1 MVKTMKGLLIKDLQL
16 LKSQKQT
23 YIPSLVIGFIFIFF
37 NQNMTFA
44 ATYMSVIIST
54 IAYSTI
60 NMDQYGNGMEYL
72 MTLPVSRSSYVREK
86 YLLYIL
92 VTLLSVIIAGCSTV
106 ARAFIKHV
114 AFQNDELLA
123 ALLTALVTSVLMQ
136 SVMIPTLLKFGADKS
151 RIALTAILGAGYLI
165 GFASFFLIKKNTD
178 VLGIIRRISA
188 AGLTVGLFAAMAAA
202 IGISFFISLRV
213 MKRKE
218 F

>member
-1 MVKTMKGLLIKDLQL
+1 MKGLLIKDLQL

-37 NQNMTFA
+37 NQSMTFA
-44 ATYMSVIIST
+44 ATYLSVIFST

-60 NMDQYGNGMEYL
+60 NLDQYGNGMGYL
-72 MTLPVSRSSYVREK
+72 MTLPVSRGSYVREK

-114 AFQNDELLA
+114 AFQNDELIA

-136 SVMIPTLLKFGADKS
+136 SVMIPVLLKFDADKS